1 MYEHFVLGYM
11 LLFNKLAKHEIP
23 FNIVSFLNSCISQK
37 KQSLTKKFNKL
48 FGWAFVR
55 SSILVYVGYHSKVS
69 PPHIP
74 LKSVQRLSRNSQ
86 TDRVTFIF
94 IIVVYIYIVVA
105 SLFLFESVLWFLES
119 ILICWAKTHSK

>member
-94 IIVVYIYIVVA
+94 IIVVYIY
-105 SLFLFESVLWFLES
+105 SS
-119 ILICWAKTHSK
+119 SKSFFVWKRIMISGINFNLLSKNTF

>member
-74 LKSVQRLSRNSQ
+74 LKSVQRLSRKSQ

-94 IIVVYIYIVVA
+94 IIVVYIY
-105 SLFLFESVLWFLES
+105 SS
-119 ILICWAKTHSK
+119 SKSFFVWKRIMISGINFNLLSKNTF